1 MVLFNWWNLRLPLSL
16 SAIPLPP
23 PVHAYTLTP
32 HLSGLSLVAARDVQ
46 PGEQIISENPLIV
59 LPTSFGLSL
68 EGVNNYI
75 VNLLESGEEEHK
87 KQFLELSHVAGVEE
101 GLLLEARIVKTNAIG
116 IGNDKIAVFANVSR
130 INHDCLPNCVFIW
143 RESQK
148 RLVVHALRKIPVGE
162 ELTLPYVPALL
173 SFSERQAQLARRYN
187 FTCTCARCSRSP
199 VDRNISDER
208 MREYARL
215 SETVGSQWPKGAMS
229 GTEAIEHFKK
239 MLKILEL
246 EEVLFGR
253 GQIAR
258 DAIQV
263 AAGHS
268 DYTAVRYWAK
278 KAIEWFSLELGVD
291 SEEVA
296 QFIVI
301 SRDPKIAAG
310 WGARETE
317 SLQV

>member
-1 MVLFNWWNLRLPLSL
+1 
-16 SAIPLPP
+16 
-23 PVHAYTLTP
+23 
-32 HLSGLSLVAARDVQ
+32 
-46 PGEQIISENPLIV
+46 
-59 LPTSFGLSL
+59 
-68 EGVNNYI
+68 
-75 VNLLESGEEEHK
+75 
-87 KQFLELSHVAGVEE
+87 
-101 GLLLEARIVKTNAIG
+101 
-116 IGNDKIAVFANVSR
+116 
-130 INHDCLPNCVFIW
+130 
-143 RESQK
+143 
-148 RLVVHALRKIPVGE
+148 
-162 ELTLPYVPALL
+162 
-173 SFSERQAQLARRYN
+173 
-187 FTCTCARCSRSP
+187 
-199 VDRNISDER
+199 

-268 DYTAVRYWAK
+268 ESVTLCLSFFTLSESDSRYKYSYTAVRYWAK